1 LKPTIYQASAVRFL
15 LPLPAFFWLTAAAGP
30 GTGCKWIGRLA
41 VISGVLLGMAG
52 TAAAQASYTG
62 QLGGARIEMLV
73 GQIDPAVGGM
83 GVYLY
88 SKVGTPILLNSK
100 MHRGALVLTEY
111 TADRPVTQQNLLKT
125 KFKPT
130 ATLTVPAFSFGAAVL
145 HGTWRSLAT
154 KRQLPLT
161 LTLTT
166 GPDDAGTATAP
177 PTALQ
182 MDAATDYY
190 FKTLLT
196 GKGNAPATR
205 VKAVQVIEKKTNR
218 IIQQFPVNCRAI
230 GQHSVSVD
238 DYNFDGLLDFSI
250 YEDDA
255 QNSDLASLGYN
266 NTTNYYFL
274 YDPAAKQFIAS
285 DFQGIGLKFD
295 AQKKRVYRYF
305 LMNSGTRSVVTKAEY
320 RVVDNRLVLIAQ
332 QSIN

>member
-1 LKPTIYQASAVRFL
+1 MRFL
-15 LPLPAFFWLTAAAGP
+15 LRLRAFFWPVATAVPSVGSEW
-30 GTGCKWIGRLA
+30 TRRLA
-41 VISGVLLGMAG
+41 GVSSLLLSMVGSA
-52 TAAAQASYTG
+52 TAQASYSG
-62 QLGGARIEMLV
+62 QLGGASIEMLV
-73 GQIDPAVGGM
+73 GKVDLPRGM

-88 SKVGTPILLNSK
+88 SKVGTPILLNSN
-100 MHRGALVLTEY
+100 MHHGALVLTEY
-111 TADRPVTQQNLLKT
+111 TADRPITQQNLFKT
-125 KFKPT
+125 KYKQS
-130 ATLTVPAFSFGAAVL
+130 ATLTIPAFSFSTPVL
-145 HGTWRSLAT
+145 HGTWRSLTT

-166 GPDDAGTATAP
+166 GPNDAGTAAAP

-182 MDAATDYY
+182 MDAAPDYY

-255 QNSDLASLGYN
+255 ETPDLASFGYN
-266 NTTNYYFL
+266 NTTSQFFL

-285 DFQGIGLKFD
+285 GFQGIGLTFD
-295 AQKKRVYRYF
+295 AKKKRVYKYTPTNTYGV
-305 LMNSGTRSVVTKAEY
+305 LTEEEY
-320 RVVDNRLVLIAQ
+320 RVANNHLVLI
-332 QSIN
+332 SKRTFERYPHLKDL